1 MFVEQEYFIG
11 YRDVNINEELTNT
24 GLLAFLENNAGKH
37 SSLVGNNLIS
47 DVHTWML
54 LSWKVKVIKRPKF
67 NDIIRVKTWSRKIE
81 KFYAFRDFE
90 VYDKN
95 NEIIAVAS
103 SKWVYLDIEKGK
115 IVKVPEE
122 TAASYDSEEI
132 YSFEEGE
139 REFSKL
145 KEPEIFINTISFP
158 ITRSMIDSNR
168 HLHNIYYMDMAKEV
182 LPKEIYEQKEL
193 NEFEVMYK
201 KEIKYG
207 DIPKVFY
214 SKENDFHI
222 VTIKSNDESEIHA
235 IIKMR

>member
-54 LSWKVKVIKRPKF
+54 LYWKVKVIKRPKF
-67 NDIIRVKTWSRKIE
+67 NDIIKVKTWSRKIE

-95 NEIIAVAS
+95 NEIIAIAS
-103 SKWVYLDIEKGK
+103 SKWVYLDMEKGK

-122 TAASYDSEEI
+122 TATSYDSEEI
-132 YSFEEGE
+132 YSFEEGK
-139 REFSKL
+139 RDFIKL
-145 KEPEIFINTISFP
+145 KEPEKSESMIEFP
-158 ITRSMIDSNR
+158 IIRSMIDSNK

-182 LPKEIYEQKEL
+182 LPKEVYEQKEL
-193 NEFEVMYK
+193 REFEIMYK

-207 DIPKVFY
+207 ENPKVFY
-214 SKENDFHI
+214 SFENNSHI
-222 VTIKSNDESEIHA
+222 ITIKSNDESEVHA
-235 IIKMR
+235 IIKMN

>member
-1 MFVEQEYFIG
+1 MFVEQEYFVG
-11 YRDVNINEELTNT
+11 YRDVNINENLTNT
-24 GLLAFLENNAGKH
+24 SLLAFLENNAGKH

-67 NDIIRVKTWSRKIE
+67 NDIIKVKTWSRKIE

-90 VYDKN
+90 VYDKDN
-95 NEIIAVAS
+95 QIIAIAS
-103 SKWVYLDIEKGK
+103 SKWVYLDMEKGK

-145 KEPEIFINTISFP
+145 KEAESFENVIEFT
-158 ITRSMIDSNR
+158 ITRNMIDSNR

-182 LPKEIYEQKEL
+182 LPSKIYEQEEL
-193 NEFEVMYK
+193 NEFEIMYK

-207 DIPKVFY
+207 EKPKVFY
-214 SKENDFHI
+214 SYENNLHI
-222 VTIKSNDESEIHA
+222 VTVKSNDESETHA
-235 IIKMR
+235 IITMK

>member
-54 LSWKVKVIKRPKF
+54 LSWKVKVIKRPRF
-67 NDIIRVKTWSRKIE
+67 NDIIKVKTWSRKIE

-90 VYDKN
+90 VYDNN
-95 NEIIAVAS
+95 NEIIAIAS
-103 SKWVYLDIEKGK
+103 SKWIYLDMEKGK

-139 REFSKL
+139 REFAKL
-145 KEPEIFINTISFP
+145 KEPENFENMVEFSII
-158 ITRSMIDSNR
+158 RSMIDSNK

-182 LPKEIYEQKEL
+182 LPKDIYEQKEL
-193 NEFEVMYK
+193 NEFEIMYK

-207 DIPKVFY
+207 ETPKVCY
-214 SKENDFHI
+214 SYENNSHI
-222 VTIKSNDESEIHA
+222 ITIKSNDESEIHA
-235 IIKMR
+235 IIKMN